1 MLYLRLKKLV
11 VLLFKG
17 FVFNIFLYNNKLI
30 KVKRVRNN
38 KMKEQ
43 NNFYYINKSFDQYFF
58 KRYEK
63 LTSNSNLI

>member
-43 NNFYYINKSFDQYFF
+43 NNFYYINKSFYQYTF

-63 LTSNSNLI
+63 FKTKLNII